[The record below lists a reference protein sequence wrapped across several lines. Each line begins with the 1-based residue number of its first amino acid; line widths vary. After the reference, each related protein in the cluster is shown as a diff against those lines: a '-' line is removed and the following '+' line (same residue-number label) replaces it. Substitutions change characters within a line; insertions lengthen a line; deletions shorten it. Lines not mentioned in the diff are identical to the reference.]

1 VTLYVTPV
9 VYTYLDTF
17 QAWMGRVLGGVIGT
31 RVQPV
36 AVPAD

>member
-1 VTLYVTPV
+1 V

-17 QAWMGRVLGGVIGT
+17 QGLLGRVFSRVSGK

-36 AVPAD
+36 PVAAD